1 MRQPIEGGPST
12 QQALSSCLFPSFRHW
27 ACMCQQDSG
36 PQENLSSLECGNCLS
51 LEQLFSRLSKDA
63 QSEIFKLFFT
73 CTHLSCIGSFV
84 GKQIARPCL
93 RANEP
98 VSLGWSL
105 EGYVTRI
112 LTPTSMKTTMSAAPY
127 LSIHPTT
134 GPSPSPPQG
143 AFPEHPI

>member
-1 MRQPIEGGPST
+1 MWKLLVLEIILF
-12 QQALSSCLFPSFRHW
+12 QAFKV
-27 ACMCQQDSG
+27 Q
-36 PQENLSSLECGNCLS
+36 
-51 LEQLFSRLSKDA
+51 DA

-73 CTHLSCIGSFV
+73 STHLSCIRSFV

-98 VSLGWSL
+98 ESLGWCL
-105 EGYVTRI
+105 EGYVTKI

-127 LSIHPTT
+127 LSIQPTT

-143 AFPEHPI
+143 GLP